1 MSTFQYHKDESICA
15 LATPWA
21 QSALAVIRCSGPEI
35 LKDLED
41 LFISSRPLGEWDA
54 NRMVYGKI
62 IDPENGSVLD
72 EAMAVVFRAPRS
84 YTGQDSVEFTCHGSL
99 PGIESILKLM
109 HRKGI
114 REASPGEFTY
124 RAFMHGKMDL
134 TRAEAVQEIVSAR
147 TAEAQSLALNR
158 LSGVISAEIN
168 GIKDL
173 ILTITA
179 ALSLALDYPEDEVEA
194 PEVDTRG
201 VEEAME
207 RIRTMIDSYK
217 RGKLYQEGVRLAL
230 AGRTNAGKSSLFN
243 LILREERSIVSQIHG
258 TTRDY
263 LEATVTLKGIPVRVF
278 DTAGLRESDDPIEQ
292 EGIRRSRQ
300 IVENSQVV
308 LLVLD
313 SSQGLHPEEEA
324 FLREY
329 GEKVI
334 PLWNK
339 CDQLSEETQLPDLK
353 NSLHLSAL
361 TGEGFPL
368 LEKSICDYIFR
379 ETGDSG
385 PSVVIDSLRQKELL
399 QRALDGLERF
409 LKGLQE
415 DLPLDILS
423 EDIRDSLDALGEIT
437 GEVSSA
443 DILEAMFSRFCVG
456 K

>member
-21 QSALAVIRCSGPEI
+21 MSALAVIRCSGPHI
-35 LKDLED
+35 LKDLEG
-41 LFISSRPLGEWDA
+41 LFQSASPLDQWEP
-54 NRMVYGKI
+54 NRMEYGKI
-62 IDPENGSVLD
+62 VDPQNQRVLD
-72 EAMAVVFRAPRS
+72 EAMAVVFRGPKS

-109 HRKGI
+109 HRMGI

-147 TAEAQSLALNR
+147 TAEAQGLALNR
-158 LSGVISAEIN
+158 LSGVISNEIN

-173 ILTITA
+173 ILTLTA

-194 PEVDTRG
+194 PEVDTQG
-201 VEEAME
+201 VQEAIE
-207 RIRTMIDSYK
+207 RIQALIASYQ
-217 RGKLYQEGVRLAL
+217 RGKLYQEGVRMAL

-263 LEATVTLKGIPVRVF
+263 LESTVTLKGIPLRLF
-278 DTAGLRESDDPIEQ
+278 DTAGLRESEDPIEQ

-300 IVENSQVV
+300 IVENSQLV

-313 SSQGLHPEEEA
+313 SCQGLHPEEEA
-324 FLREY
+324 FLQQY
-329 GEKVI
+329 GSKVI
-334 PLWNK
+334 PVWNK
-339 CDQLSEETQLPDLK
+339 CDMLDDPNHPPKLEGSVAI
-353 NSLHLSAL
+353 SAL
-361 TGEGFPL
+361 KGSGFPQ
-368 LEKSICDYIFR
+368 LEQRICDFIFR
-379 ETGDSG
+379 ETEGSG
-385 PSVVIDSLRQKELL
+385 SAVVIDSLRQKELL
-399 QRALDGLERF
+399 QRALDGLQRF
-409 LKGLQE
+409 LEGLKE
-415 DLPLDILS
+415 ALPLDILS